1 MQHFCGIFEDWKM
14 KFKFNTI
21 KVLRMNLKSL
31 WNMKWSTNFLLH
43 LCCRAEI
50 WLFTWVWTILCKN
63 KNGSILLSF
72 VWLLQN
78 AFILITETALK
89 CFIMTSSLIFAL
101 FKNSELCF
109 MHCRNHTLFTAR
121 QQHFS
126 IMLELKLELNFKND
140 EHTYCMCSDN
150 QEDSSVYHYFGITN
164 GKEVL
169 EMISNIPRTT
179 SLFFC

>member
-1 MQHFCGIFEDWKM
+1 MQHFCGIFEDWKI

-21 KVLRMNLKSL
+21 KVLRINLKSL
-31 WNMKWSTNFLLH
+31 WNMKWSTHFLLH
-43 LCCRAEI
+43 LCCRTEI
-50 WLFTWVWTILCKN
+50 WLFTWVWTILCKI

-78 AFILITETALK
+78 AFILITEKGLK
-89 CFIMTSSLIFAL
+89 CFIMTSSLIFVL
-101 FKNSELCF
+101 FKNPKLYF
-109 MHCRNHTLFTAR
+109 MHCRNHTLFTAC

-140 EHTYCMCSDN
+140 AAYCMCSDN

-164 GKEVL
+164 GKEVI
-169 EMISNIPRTT
+169 EMISNIPRIT

>member
-1 MQHFCGIFEDWKM
+1 
-14 KFKFNTI
+14 
-21 KVLRMNLKSL
+21 
-31 WNMKWSTNFLLH
+31 
-43 LCCRAEI
+43 
-50 WLFTWVWTILCKN
+50 
-63 KNGSILLSF
+63 
-72 VWLLQN
+72 
-78 AFILITETALK
+78 
-89 CFIMTSSLIFAL
+89 
-101 FKNSELCF
+101 